1 MLDMLARLLKI
12 LNSDAAPG
20 QIALAFAFA
29 LIVGLTPFFSFHNL
43 IVLFFV
49 LVLRVN
55 LSAFFLASAFF
66 TFIAYLVDPLSVMV
80 GEYLLMLPELQTF
93 WTDLYQSEWA
103 RVSKFNHTLMLG
115 SVVIAFAAFIPVLL
129 LSRKLVL
136 VYRNQFMAWF
146 EKLRVVQW
154 VKASRFY
161 KIYEALAEE

>member
-1 MLDMLARLLKI
+1 MLDMLAKFLKI

-66 TFIAYLVDPLSVMV
+66 TLIAYLVDPFSVMI
-80 GEYLLMLPELQTF
+80 GEYLLMMPELQTF
-93 WTDLYQSEWA
+93 WTDLYQSELA
-103 RVSKFNHTLMLG
+103 RVSQFNHTLMLG
-115 SVVIAFAAFIPVLL
+115 SVVIALAAFIPVLL
-129 LSRKLVL
+129 LSRKLVM
-136 VYRNQFMAWF
+136 VYRIQFMAWF